1 MEILENIGTIFT
13 NTYLHYKE
21 VPKKTIV
28 EKNISENVKVRRRID
43 EIEEEGQNIDTKL
56 FKAYF
61 TNYRSPSDI
70 YKKLCETEGERN
82 EDHIYV
88 IKKVLD
94 KIKKKNH

>member
-28 EKNISENVKVRRRID
+28 EKNISENVKLRRRRID
-43 EIEEEGQNIDTKL
+43 EIEEEGQNIDNKL

-61 TNYRSPSDI
+61 TNYQSDM

-82 EDHIYV
+82 EDQVHV

-94 KIKKKNH
+94 KIKKKH